1 MSGCLPLDCDGS
13 VDAWRPVVVGTPDG
27 AVAGAVALLG
37 GLALL
42 VLQLVV
48 EVLQLDVDGM

>member
-27 AVAGAVALLG
+27 AVAGTVALLG